1 MPKENMTRYAIL
13 GLLASGCTSGY
24 EMKHTIDTSLNH
36 FWKISFGQVY
46 PMLKTLAQEGL
57 IVEETGE
64 GDDRKTFVLTPDGE
78 ADLRRWV
85 EEPTTE
91 LPVQRNELLLKLYFA
106 RHESKETTIQKID
119 QHAALLRER
128 LETYHMIE
136 RTIRAYPE
144 TNEAMYWLLTL
155 DYGKRKTQALLEWCA
170 ASIQTLE
177 GGKDDETRDR
187 DTE

>member
-1 MPKENMTRYAIL
+1 MAKENMTRYAIL

-46 PMLKTLAQEGL
+46 PMLKTLVQEGL

-78 ADLRRWV
+78 AELGRWV

-106 RHESKETTIQKID
+106 RHESKEMTIQKID

-128 LETYHMIE
+128 LETYQMIE
-136 RTIRAYPE
+136 QSILAYKE
-144 TNEAMYWLLTL
+144 ADDAMYWLLTL
-155 DYGKRKTQALLEWCA
+155 DYGKRKTQALLEWCE
-170 ASIQTLE
+170 ASVQTLE
-177 GGKDDETRDR
+177 GGTSS
-187 DTE
+187 

>member
-46 PMLKTLAQEGL
+46 PMLKTLTQEGL

-64 GDDRKTFVLTPDGE
+64 GDDRKTLILTPDGE
-78 ADLRRWV
+78 AELGRWV

-106 RHESKETTIQKID
+106 RHESKEMTIQKIN

-128 LETYHMIE
+128 LETYQMIE
-136 RTIRAYPE
+136 QSILAYKE
-144 TNEAMYWLLTL
+144 AEDAMYWLLTL
-155 DYGKRKTQALLEWCA
+155 DYGKRKTQALLEWCE
-170 ASIQTLE
+170 ASVQTLE
-177 GGKDDETRDR
+177 GGTSS
-187 DTE
+187 

>member
-46 PMLKTLAQEGL
+46 PMLKTLVQEGL

-78 ADLRRWV
+78 AELGRWV

-106 RHESKETTIQKID
+106 RHESKKTTIKKIH

-128 LETYHMIE
+128 LDTYQMIE
-136 RTIRAYPE
+136 QSILTYKEADD
-144 TNEAMYWLLTL
+144 AMYWLLTL
-155 DYGKRKTQALLEWCA
+155 DYGKRKTQALLEWCE
-170 ASIQTLE
+170 ASVQTLE
-177 GGKDDETRDR
+177 GGTSS
-187 DTE
+187 

>member
-57 IVEETGE
+57 IVEETGD
-64 GDDRKTFVLTPDGE
+64 GDDRKMFVLTSDGE
-78 ADLRRWV
+78 AELGRWV
-85 EEPTTE
+85 QEPTTE

-106 RHESKETTIQKID
+106 RHESKDTTIQKIN

-128 LETYHMIE
+128 LDMYQMIE
-136 RTIRAYPE
+136 QSIRSYPG
-144 TNEAMYWLLTL
+144 TDEAVYWLLTL

-187 DTE
+187 NTK

>member
-46 PMLKTLAQEGL
+46 PMLKTLVQEGL

-64 GDDRKTFVLTPDGE
+64 GDERKTFVLTPDGE
-78 ADLRRWV
+78 AELGRWV

-106 RHESKETTIQKID
+106 RHESKEMTIQKID

-128 LETYHMIE
+128 LETYQMIE
-136 RTIRAYPE
+136 QSILAYKE
-144 TNEAMYWLLTL
+144 ADDAMYWLLTL
-155 DYGKRKTQALLEWCA
+155 DYKHCWNGVKRPFRHSKE
-170 ASIQTLE
+170 E
-177 GGKDDETRDR
+177 HHHETRGC
-187 DTE
+187 DTK

>member
-46 PMLKTLAQEGL
+46 PMLKTLVQEGL

-78 ADLRRWV
+78 AELGRWV

-106 RHESKETTIQKID
+106 RHESKEMTIQKID

-128 LETYHMIE
+128 LETYQMIE
-136 RTIRAYPE
+136 QSILAYKE
-144 TNEAMYWLLTL
+144 AEDAMYWLLTL
-155 DYGKRKTQALLEWCA
+155 DYGKRKTQALLEWCE
-170 ASIQTLE
+170 ASVQTLE
-177 GGKDDETRDR
+177 GGNSS
-187 DTE
+187 

>member
-57 IVEETGE
+57 IEETSE
-64 GDDRKTFVLTPDGE
+64 GDDRKTFILTPDGE

-106 RHESKETTIQKID
+106 RHESKATTIQKID

-128 LETYHMIE
+128 LEAYNMIE
-136 RTIRAYPE
+136 QTIRAYPE

-177 GGKDDETRDR
+177 GGKDDETRDC
-187 DTE
+187 DTK

>member
-24 EMKHTIDTSLNH
+24 EMKQTIDTSLNH

-57 IVEETGE
+57 IVEKTGD

-78 ADLRRWV
+78 AELGHWV
-85 EEPTTE
+85 QEPTTE

-106 RHESKETTIQKID
+106 RHESKDTTIQKIN

-128 LETYHMIE
+128 LETYQMIE
-136 RTIRAYPE
+136 QSILAYKE
-144 TNEAMYWLLTL
+144 AEDAMYWLLTL
-155 DYGKRKTQALLEWCA
+155 DYGKRKTQALLEWCE
-170 ASIQTLE
+170 ASVQTLE

-187 DTE
+187 NTK

>member
-78 ADLRRWV
+78 AELGRWV

-106 RHESKETTIQKID
+106 RHESKETRIQKVD

-128 LETYHMIE
+128 LETYQMIE
-136 RTIRAYPE
+136 QSILTHKEAE
-144 TNEAMYWLLTL
+144 DAMYWLLTL

-187 DTE
+187 NTE